1 MPETFAVADA
11 LHQAQPTNFDAVDS
25 RMLFQSDGERVA
37 NMADSKLFVRFFT
50 KSVMNPEKSEEAKR
64 AIYETHEFVNIKIPG
79 DKNNDVVKDLA
90 LEPYYIQR
98 FPEHYARFKKGQEQV
113 IGTPLNALPFL
124 REEQV
129 EEYKAMNIRT
139 VEQLAGMADVQ
150 AQTILGSIA
159 HKQQAQKWLDS
170 FKGAEQLRK
179 DFEADKEAQAAQI
192 AELQAKI
199 AALQTQAKK

>member
-50 KSVMNPEKSEEAKR
+50 KAVKNEAESLKQNR
-64 AIYETHEFVNIKIPG
+64 AIFEQHEFVNIKIPG

-90 LEPYYIQR
+90 IEPYYIQR
-98 FPEHYARFKKGQEQV
+98 CPEHYARFKKGMEQI

-124 REEQV
+124 SEAQV

-159 HKQQAQKWLDS
+159 HKQQAQKWLDA

-179 DFEADKEAQAAQI
+179 DFEADKETQAAQI
-192 AELQAKI
+192 AELQAKL
-199 AALQTQAKK
+199 AALQPQAKK